1 MKIKKIAMLVTM
13 AMAVGVLS
21 AATHLEVGRTV
32 QDEAVAMAI
41 DEGLNQIKYLS
52 MAYGEDAQKM
62 LDDAFT
68 ARGSNFVEG
77 VEVVKQ
83 YSNGDIRN
91 VPCVEQ
97 VKGVKQEEYLKFVKR
112 NKKAFF
118 TPDEAT
124 AVSGKMFGNQDAFN
138 ALLVG
143 LQEKINKPILLTG
156 EGKRQF
162 RDEFD
167 PKGKSYSFW
176 PMGCAIHADDAY
188 AEEIAHF
195 FNFVDPKARRNN
207 FKGTWSTPDYE
218 KVAKWNEFLSALRG
232 VKVYAYSLGYN
243 LNNPPVDGVCT
254 FDAFRNAIK
263 GKFEKWRQDSRW
275 PIATNAMVLLM
286 AYEEAEG
293 NEGKGTDN
301 AAYRRLRTLCRDH
314 NIAKMV
320 L

>member
-1 MKIKKIAMLVTM
+1 MEIKKISMLVTM
-13 AMAVGVLS
+13 AMAAGVLS
-21 AATHLEVGRTV
+21 AATHLEVGRTL

-41 DEGLNQIKYLS
+41 DEGLNQTKYLS

-83 YSNGDIRN
+83 YSKGDIRN

-97 VKGVKQEEYLKFVKR
+97 VKGLKQEEYLKFAKR
-112 NKKAFF
+112 NRSALFS
-118 TPDEAT
+118 PDEAV
-124 AVSGKMFGNQDAFN
+124 AVSGRMYGNPEAFN
-138 ALLVG
+138 ALLAG
-143 LQEKINKPILLTG
+143 LQSKLKKPILLTG
-156 EGKRQF
+156 EGKREY
-162 RDEFD
+162 RDVLD
-167 PKGKSYSFW
+167 PNEKSYSFW

-188 AEEIAHF
+188 AEEVAHF

-218 KVAKWNEFLSALRG
+218 KVAKWSEFLSALRG

-254 FDAFRNAIK
+254 FEAFRNVIR
-263 GKFEKWRQDSRW
+263 GKYEKWREESRW

-286 AYEEAEG
+286 AYEEAVEH
-293 NEGKGTDN
+293 EGKATDN
-301 AAYRRLRTLCRDH
+301 AACRRLRTLCRDH

>member
-1 MKIKKIAMLVTM
+1 MNIKKIAMLVSM
-13 AMAVGVLS
+13 AMAAGVLS
-21 AATHLEVGRTV
+21 AATHVEVGRTL

-41 DEGLNQIKYLS
+41 DEGLTQARYLA
-52 MAYGEDAQKM
+52 MAYGEDAQKV
-62 LDDAFT
+62 LDDAFE

-77 VEVVKQ
+77 VEVVKK
-83 YSNGDIRN
+83 YSKGDIRN

-97 VKGVKQEEYLKFVKR
+97 VKGLKRTEYIKFVKR
-112 NKKAFF
+112 HKSALFA
-118 TPDEAT
+118 PDEPT
-124 AVSGKMFGNQDAFN
+124 AVSGKMFGNQEAFN
-138 ALLVG
+138 QLLVG
-143 LQEKINKPILLTG
+143 LQAKVNKPILLTG

-167 PKGKSYSFW
+167 PDGKSYSFW
-176 PMGCAIHADDAY
+176 PLGCAIHEDDAY
-188 AEEIAHF
+188 AEEVAHF
-195 FNFVDPKARRNN
+195 FNFVDPRAKRNS
-207 FKGTWSTPDYE
+207 FKGTWSSADYE

-232 VKVYAYSLGYN
+232 VKVYAYSIGCN

-254 FDAFRNAIK
+254 FEAFRNVIR
-263 GKFEKWRQDSRW
+263 GKYEKWREESRW

-286 AYEEAEG
+286 AYEEAVEH
-293 NEGKGTDN
+293 EGKATDN

>member
-1 MKIKKIAMLVTM
+1 MEFKKIAMLVTM
-13 AMAVGVLS
+13 AMAAGVLS
-21 AATHLEVGRTV
+21 AATHIEVGRTL

-41 DEGLNQIKYLS
+41 DEGLNQTKYLS

-83 YSNGDIRN
+83 YSKGDIRN

-97 VKGVKQEEYLKFVKR
+97 VKGFKQEEYLKFVKR
-112 NKKAFF
+112 NKKVFF

-138 ALLVG
+138 VLLGG
-143 LQEKINKPILLTG
+143 LQEKIKKPILLTG

-207 FKGTWSTPDYE
+207 FKGTEHS
-218 KVAKWNEFLSALRG
+218 
-232 VKVYAYSLGYN
+232 
-243 LNNPPVDGVCT
+243 
-254 FDAFRNAIK
+254 
-263 GKFEKWRQDSRW
+263 
-275 PIATNAMVLLM
+275 
-286 AYEEAEG
+286 
-293 NEGKGTDN
+293 
-301 AAYRRLRTLCRDH
+301 
-314 NIAKMV
+314 
-320 L
+320 

>member
-1 MKIKKIAMLVTM
+1 MDIKKIAMFLTM
-13 AMAVGVLS
+13 AMAAGVLS
-21 AATHLEVGRTV
+21 AATHLEVGRTL

-41 DEGLNQIKYLS
+41 DEGLNQTRYLS

-83 YSNGDIRN
+83 YSKGDIRN

-97 VKGVKQEEYLKFVKR
+97 VKGLKQEEYLKFAKR
-112 NKKAFF
+112 NRSALFS
-118 TPDEAT
+118 PDEAV
-124 AVSGKMFGNQDAFN
+124 AVSGRMYGNPEAFN
-138 ALLVG
+138 ALLAG
-143 LQEKINKPILLTG
+143 LQSKLKKPILLTG
-156 EGKRQF
+156 EGKREY
-162 RDEFD
+162 RDVLD
-167 PKGKSYSFW
+167 PNEKSYSFW

-188 AEEIAHF
+188 AEEVAHF

-218 KVAKWNEFLSALRG
+218 KVAKWSEFLSALRG

-254 FDAFRNAIK
+254 FEAFRNVIR
-263 GKFEKWRQDSRW
+263 GKYEKWREESRW

-286 AYEEAEG
+286 AYEEAVEH
-293 NEGKGTDN
+293 EGKATDN
-301 AAYRRLRTLCRDH
+301 AACRRLRTLCRDH

>member
-1 MKIKKIAMLVTM
+1 MEIKKIAMLVTM
-13 AMAVGVLS
+13 AMAAGVLS
-21 AATHLEVGRTV
+21 AATHLEVGRTL

-41 DEGLNQIKYLS
+41 DEGLNQTKYLS

-83 YSNGDIRN
+83 YSKGDIRN

-97 VKGVKQEEYLKFVKR
+97 VKGFKQEEYLKFAKR
-112 NKKAFF
+112 NRSALFS
-118 TPDEAT
+118 PDEAVN
-124 AVSGKMFGNQDAFN
+124 VSGRMYGNPEAFN
-138 ALLVG
+138 ALLAG
-143 LQEKINKPILLTG
+143 LQSKLKKPILLTG
-156 EGKRQF
+156 EGKREY
-162 RDEFD
+162 RDVLD
-167 PKGKSYSFW
+167 PNGKSYSFW

-188 AEEIAHF
+188 AEEVAHF
-195 FNFVDPKARRNN
+195 FNFVDPRARRNN

-218 KVAKWNEFLSALRG
+218 KVAKWSEFLSALRG

-254 FDAFRNAIK
+254 FEAFRNVIR
-263 GKFEKWRQDSRW
+263 GKYEKWREESRW

-286 AYEEAEG
+286 ACEEAVEH
-293 NEGKGTDN
+293 EGKATDN

>member
-13 AMAVGVLS
+13 AMAVGMLP
-21 AATHLEVGRTV
+21 AATHVEVGRTL

-41 DEGLNQIKYLS
+41 DEGLSQTKYLS

-83 YSNGDIRN
+83 YSKGDIRN

-97 VKGVKQEEYLKFVKR
+97 VKGFKQEEYLKFAKR
-112 NKKAFF
+112 NRSALFS
-118 TPDEAT
+118 PDEAVN
-124 AVSGKMFGNQDAFN
+124 VSGRMYGNPEAFN
-138 ALLVG
+138 ALLAG
-143 LQEKINKPILLTG
+143 LQSKLKKPILLTG
-156 EGKRQF
+156 EGKREY
-162 RDEFD
+162 RDVLD
-167 PKGKSYSFW
+167 PNGKSYSFW

-188 AEEIAHF
+188 AEEVAHF
-195 FNFVDPKARRNN
+195 FNFVDPRAKRNS

-218 KVAKWNEFLSALRG
+218 KVAKWNEFLSAFRG

-301 AAYRRLRTLCRDH
+301 TAYRRLRTLCRDH